1 MFLDISKAFDK
12 IWHKDLLYTL
22 ESMGISGNPLNLMES
37 FLSERYQ
44 RVPLMDNHLNGLVLM
59 LRLLRTQFWVLFFFL
74 IYINDLPEG
83 ITSNIKLISHQ
94 NTFSQLFIA

>member
-1 MFLDISKAFDK
+1 
-12 IWHKDLLYTL
+12 
-22 ESMGISGNPLNLMES
+22 MGISGNPLNLMES